1 MIKLGKVTDASD
13 QIFYFIFD
21 YFSFWIIELF
31 YAQLNCHI
39 ICFLIGNVTILRQR
53 RDMTRSMFLLT
64 SIRSFHKKN
73 LDRFDGHMMI
83 RVFDRYVLVMSPSLS
98 PLQLN
103 NCHSIKMLRNFF
115 KVLDIWYQIVYSYL
129 SKKVRILSSFRKYL
143 TLKRVSA
150 FPLAKLIFIDMFP
163 YQRCSTNF
171 ALLPIFVKGESSLF
185 FLHHNP
191 NLLKLKLC
199 PSMKSFV
206 LARY

>member
-1 MIKLGKVTDASD
+1 MFYCFQSWHIDQYRCTDNHMIKLDKVTDASD
-13 QIFYFIFD
+13 QTFYFIFD

-115 KVLDIWYQIVYSYL
+115 KVWDIWYWIVYSCWN
-129 SKKVRILSSFRKYL
+129 KKYF
-143 TLKRVSA
+143 
-150 FPLAKLIFIDMFP
+150 
-163 YQRCSTNF
+163 
-171 ALLPIFVKGESSLF
+171 GSSLPF
-185 FLHHNP
+185 YY
-191 NLLKLKLC
+191 
-199 PSMKSFV
+199 S
-206 LARY
+206 

>member
-1 MIKLGKVTDASD
+1 MIKLDNVTDACD
-13 QIFYFIFD
+13 QTFYFMFD

-103 NCHSIKMLRNFF
+103 NCHSIKILRAKFF
-115 KVLDIWYQIVYSYL
+115 SNRRIYYLCRKNLEKVLHLFII
-129 SKKVRILSSFRKYL
+129 KYFD
-143 TLKRVSA
+143 S
-150 FPLAKLIFIDMFP
+150 
-163 YQRCSTNF
+163 
-171 ALLPIFVKGESSLF
+171 
-185 FLHHNP
+185 NP
-191 NLLKLKLC
+191 
-199 PSMKSFV
+199 V
-206 LARY
+206 

>member
-1 MIKLGKVTDASD
+1 MIKLDKVTDASD
-13 QIFYFIFD
+13 QKFYFIFD
-21 YFSFWIIELF
+21 YFSFWITELF

-115 KVLDIWYQIVYSYL
+115 KVWDIWYWIVYSCWN
-129 SKKVRILSSFRKYL
+129 KKYF
-143 TLKRVSA
+143 
-150 FPLAKLIFIDMFP
+150 
-163 YQRCSTNF
+163 
-171 ALLPIFVKGESSLF
+171 GSSLPF
-185 FLHHNP
+185 YY
-191 NLLKLKLC
+191 
-199 PSMKSFV
+199 S
-206 LARY
+206 